1 MSSLSL
7 SKKKDS
13 RIIESLF
20 EDIKEGLIKIQNN
33 ALQVIEIDD
42 NIVPD

>member
-7 SKKKDS
+7 SKKEDS

-20 EDIKEGLIKIQNN
+20 EDIKEGLIKKNTF
-33 ALQVIEIDD
+33 
-42 NIVPD
+42 